1 MINDG
6 IKQIDVKEPNLVPE
20 QMKFIDLFAGLGGF
34 HTGFAN
40 SGYEC
45 VFACEIEPHLR
56 KLYKENY
63 GIEPHGD
70 ITKVDEAEIPA
81 HDVMCAGFPCQPFSL
96 AGKKKGA
103 ECPSSG
109 KLIDHVIRIAK
120 HHTPK
125 FVVLENVPN
134 VITIAEGS
142 FWEYLTS
149 SFSKI
154 GYTIHH
160 KVISPVDI
168 GIPQN
173 RKRVFIVAIRNDLD
187 EGAFIWPETVE
198 CPQTSLLDIL
208 DERAEHKKLEVAKVE
223 LLKHWQS
230 LLEQLSLERLVSTSI
245 VAPEFGATYPLDFS
259 ELSLHEM
266 TQYKGAYGADLSE
279 CQSWDEVMAKMPS
292 YTKKS
297 RAVSNWLIR
306 SVNFSRELY
315 QSKQE
320 VCDEWAKAIDKNNN
334 SWQILEWRG
343 MHTNMNIYEH
353 IVQFRASGIRIL
365 KPNVAPSLIS
375 MTPTQIPIIPSQN
388 RYLSAHEAAKLQNLH
403 ELPNLPT
410 TIVGAFKALGNA
422 VNAKVIE
429 LIASNLKVWKTA

>member
-1 MINDG
+1 
-6 IKQIDVKEPNLVPE
+6 
-20 QMKFIDLFAGLGGF
+20 MKFIDLFAGLGGF

-56 KLYKENY
+56 TLYKENY

-70 ITKVDEAEIPA
+70 ITKVNEAEIPE

-103 ECPSSG
+103 ECPASG
-109 KLIDHVIRIAK
+109 RLIDHVIRIAK

-134 VITIAEGS
+134 VLTIAEGS
-142 FWEYLTS
+142 FWAYLTS
-149 SFSKI
+149 SFSEI

-160 KVISPVDI
+160 KVISPVDV

-187 EGAFIWPETVE
+187 VGLFEWPEITGLAK
-198 CPQTSLLDIL
+198 TSLLDIL
-208 DERAEHKKLEVAKVE
+208 DENLEHKKLEPAKVD

-230 LLEQLSLERLVSTSI
+230 LLNQLALDRLACTSI
-245 VAPEFGATYPLDFS
+245 VAPEFGATYPLHFDK
-259 ELSLHEM
+259 LSLKEIK
-266 TQYKGAYGADLSE
+266 QYKGAYGADLSQ
-279 CQSWDEVMAKMPS
+279 CVSWEEVMAMMPS
-292 YTKKS
+292 YTKKN
-297 RAVSNWLIR
+297 RAVSNWLLE
-306 SVNFSRELY
+306 SVEFSRELY
-315 QSKQE
+315 LANSDI
-320 VCDEWAKAIDKNNN
+320 CDIWAKKIERNYN

-343 MHTNMNIYEH
+343 MRTKIDIYEH
-353 IVQFRASGIRIL
+353 VVQFRASGIRIL
-365 KPNVAPSLIS
+365 KPHVAPSLIS
-375 MTPTQIPIIPSQN
+375 MTPTQIPIIPSQS
-388 RYLSAHEAAKLQNLH
+388 RYMSAQEAAKLQNLH
-403 ELPNLPT
+403 ELPNLPE